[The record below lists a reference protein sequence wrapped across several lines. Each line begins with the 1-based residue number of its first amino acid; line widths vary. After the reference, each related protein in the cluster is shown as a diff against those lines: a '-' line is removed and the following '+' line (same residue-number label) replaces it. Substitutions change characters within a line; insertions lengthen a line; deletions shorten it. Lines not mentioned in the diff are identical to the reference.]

1 MSIKQMAV
9 DGISKVKTYWKTPMA
24 GRYMTFKEIAAY
36 SGGGIGA
43 YMIITM
49 GSACLLSS
57 NNVLLSSALGIGPTD
72 MYIMYLIAV
81 VANIFLTGVRANI
94 IDNTRNKAGKY
105 RPYIVTMAIPSAIAC
120 ILTVWF
126 PYSKLPVWLG
136 DGTLFG
142 EDIAYI
148 AKCAIVMVLN
158 LFIHFFYYFFYDA
171 YENLIHVLS
180 PNSQERTDVASV
192 KSVVYSFAPTVV
204 NLLTPIIAQH
214 LFHTNTTDIRVYR
227 FLYPI
232 LTVGGLLLCM
242 VVYKHT
248 EEKIV
253 QAKTH
258 VVQIRFLDALK
269 AVAKNKYFWIISL
282 AGWLGFLESSF
293 LNILSWLYNYAG
305 ACSGTTYG
313 IIVTVYGNASL
324 WGMILAP
331 FCIRKWGKKAVLIAT
346 NALNIVFIL
355 MLLPLVKDVASVAIW
370 LVMGCMYFN
379 ALMGSFAHI
388 LNPAVQADIR
398 DYQQYKTGERIDGMF
413 AAVATIGTVLNLVFS
428 SVLPIVYQQNGI
440 TDANAKLVTSRPE
453 ILNRMLGDGK
463 TVGQILA
470 DQLANG
476 QDNYSNPYSALY
488 DPTVLT
494 DLLRLLIVL
503 SAFGALM
510 NVIPYFWYDFNEKKQ
525 KSVVRVLKIRAM
537 FEDYGN
543 NVLDDGNLV
552 EAVDIIRKSREMCNA
567 TPIAASK
574 KDYKAVP
581 DKEERKQAKKA
592 YKEKLEYNEE
602 IEIAKFVCDELN
614 KFDSAEFKYRVEKSK
629 EIVEAGLNGLYNTD
643 ISEAVAELAEAK
655 AMAKDT
661 AEKKAVRK
669 AAIEMAKVKVSA
681 CKTIAKS
688 FKDTE
693 FVQPKYSDLEKCFER
708 EDMLGAK
715 IKELNILLRDANKTF
730 SKQANEKNARAVDDL
745 KAKIKKYQAQ
755 LNEARKAS
763 KAESDRQA
771 AFARAAK
778 PYLDAEKLLNQKEN
792 YSHFD
797 NISAQYDISKEK
809 HEKALAKAAAE
820 AEKKKRE
827 EDALNAKIK
836 AEKEAKKK
844 AKKAAKVTK

>member
-1 MSIKQMAV
+1 
-9 DGISKVKTYWKTPMA
+9 
-24 GRYMTFKEIAAY
+24 
-36 SGGGIGA
+36 
-43 YMIITM
+43 
-49 GSACLLSS
+49 
-57 NNVLLSSALGIGPTD
+57 
-72 MYIMYLIAV
+72 
-81 VANIFLTGVRANI
+81 
-94 IDNTRNKAGKY
+94 
-105 RPYIVTMAIPSAIAC
+105 
-120 ILTVWF
+120 
-126 PYSKLPVWLG
+126 
-136 DGTLFG
+136 
-142 EDIAYI
+142 
-148 AKCAIVMVLN
+148 
-158 LFIHFFYYFFYDA
+158 
-171 YENLIHVLS
+171 
-180 PNSQERTDVASV
+180 
-192 KSVVYSFAPTVV
+192 
-204 NLLTPIIAQH
+204 
-214 LFHTNTTDIRVYR
+214 
-227 FLYPI
+227 
-232 LTVGGLLLCM
+232 
-242 VVYKHT
+242 
-248 EEKIV
+248 
-253 QAKTH
+253 
-258 VVQIRFLDALK
+258 
-269 AVAKNKYFWIISL
+269 
-282 AGWLGFLESSF
+282 
-293 LNILSWLYNYAG
+293 
-305 ACSGTTYG
+305 
-313 IIVTVYGNASL
+313 
-324 WGMILAP
+324 
-331 FCIRKWGKKAVLIAT
+331 
-346 NALNIVFIL
+346 
-355 MLLPLVKDVASVAIW
+355 
-370 LVMGCMYFN
+370 
-379 ALMGSFAHI
+379 
-388 LNPAVQADIR
+388 
-398 DYQQYKTGERIDGMF
+398 
-413 AAVATIGTVLNLVFS
+413 
-428 SVLPIVYQQNGI
+428 
-440 TDANAKLVTSRPE
+440 
-453 ILNRMLGDGK
+453 
-463 TVGQILA
+463 
-470 DQLANG
+470 
-476 QDNYSNPYSALY
+476 
-488 DPTVLT
+488 
-494 DLLRLLIVL
+494 
-503 SAFGALM
+503 M

-574 KDYKAVP
+574 KDYKSVP

-693 FVQPKYSDLEKCFER
+693 FVQPKYSDLEKCFEK

-715 IKELNILLRDANKTF
+715 IKELNILLRDANKAF

>member
-1 MSIKQMAV
+1 MSIKQLAV

-126 PYSKLPVWLG
+126 PYSNLPVWLG
-136 DGTLFG
+136 EGMIFG
-142 EDIAYI
+142 KEIAYV

-158 LFIHFFYYFFYDA
+158 LIIHFFYYFFYDA

-180 PNSQERTDVASV
+180 PNTQERTDVASI

-214 LFHTNTTDIRVYR
+214 LFHTNSTDIRVYR

-258 VVQIRFLDALK
+258 VVQIRFFDALK

-282 AGWLGFLESSF
+282 AGWLGFLEASF
-293 LNILSWLYNYAG
+293 LNILAWLYNYAG
-305 ACSGTTYG
+305 ACSGTEYG

-331 FCIRKWGKKAVLIAT
+331 FCIRKWGKKAVLIVT
-346 NALNIVFIL
+346 NAFNILFIL
-355 MLLPLVKDVASVAIW
+355 MLLPLVQDVANVLIW

-413 AAVATIGTVLNLVFS
+413 AAVATIGTVLNLAFS
-428 SVLPIVYQQNGI
+428 AVLPVVYEKNGI
-440 TDANAKLVTSRPE
+440 TDTNAKLVTAKPE
-453 ILNRMLGDGK
+453 ILNRVLGDGK
-463 TVGQILA
+463 TVGEILA

-488 DPTVLT
+488 DPVILT
-494 DLLRLLIVL
+494 DLLQLLIVL

-543 NVLDDGNLV
+543 NVLEDGTLV
-552 EAVDIIRKSREMCNA
+552 EAVDIIHKSREMCNA
-567 TPIAASK
+567 SPVDVSK
-574 KDYKAVP
+574 KDYKSIK

-602 IEIAKFVCDELN
+602 IDIAKFVCDELN
-614 KFDSAEFKYRVEKSK
+614 KFETEEFKYRVEKSR
-629 EIVEAGLNGLYNTD
+629 EIVNAGLNGLYNT
-643 ISEAVAELAEAK
+643 SVAEATAELGEARS
-655 AMAKDT
+655 MAKDT
-661 AEKKAVRK
+661 KEQKIVRK
-669 AAIEMAKVKVSA
+669 AAIEMAKNKVSA
-681 CKTIAKS
+681 CKTIAKN
-688 FKDTE
+688 FKDAE
-693 FVQPKYSDLEKCFER
+693 FVQPKYADLEKCFEK
-708 EDMLGAK
+708 EDMLEAK
-715 IKELNILLRDANKTF
+715 LKELHLAVRDANKAF
-730 SKQANEKNARAVDDL
+730 SKNANEKNARAVDDL
-745 KAKIKKYQAQ
+745 KAKIKKYQAE
-755 LNEARKAS
+755 LKAARKAT
-763 KAESDRQA
+763 KAESDHQA
-771 AFARAAK
+771 DFARAAK
-778 PYLDAEKLLNQKEN
+778 PYLDAEKLLTQKEN
-792 YSHFD
+792 YSHYD
-797 NISAQYDISKEK
+797 NINAQYAVSKER

-820 AEKKKRE
+820 AERKRKE
-827 EDALNAKIK
+827 EAALNAKIK
-836 AEKEAKKK
+836 ADKLAKKE
-844 AKKAAKVTK
+844 AKKAAKRK